1 MRTMRR
7 AQVAKRIGKSVAT
20 VRRLEGTELFPTVD
34 EDGTHRFDPAE
45 VEAFAA
51 RLDRST
57 RPQSSWLR
65 AELARRA
72 EEAEDRDHAARLER
86 QRVDTEAFHRTL
98 AEQRARGQRTLEER
112 DQRTLAEAR
121 ARLDAVRR
129 DLAIE
134 IASASPRHLR
144 RITSDQAFMRTM
156 EDLFGD
162 E

>member
-1 MRTMRR
+1 MRR

-20 VRRLEGTELFPTVD
+20 VRRLEGMELFPTMD

-51 RLDRST
+51 RTDRNT
-57 RPQSSWLR
+57 RSQSSWLR

-72 EEAEDRDHAARLER
+72 EEEAEDRDHAARLER
-86 QRVDTEAFHRTL
+86 QRVDTEAFHRNL
-98 AEQRARGQRTLEER
+98 AEQRAREQRTREER
-112 DQRTLAEAR
+112 ERRALAEAR
-121 ARLDAVRR
+121 AELEAVRH
-129 DLAIE
+129 DLALE
-134 IASASPRHLR
+134 VASASPRDLR
-144 RITSDQAFMRTM
+144 RIGSDPAFMRTM